1 MSEIRSQLAIF
12 VTAALFFATLPLSR
26 GQDAAPAIVDLPTEK
41 TQTPAPSPSP
51 SAMPE
56 VPELSQLDQAFKQS
70 SLGKAAD
77 EYRVRVEWRRLQ
89 NLVADE
95 PAVVTAKA
103 AAQSARTDLE
113 KRDRLRDYYNIY
125 YGRMRALA
133 SSDEMRKAL
142 DTFKAEHLKLLDQP
156 RVRPAPGAS
165 ATFDPKAEKEKH
177 KKDKHSRF
185 GR

>member
-1 MSEIRSQLAIF
+1 MKLTMLIVCAVLGSTLAF
-12 VTAALFFATLPLSR
+12 R

-41 TQTPAPSPSP
+41 TQTPTPAPSPI
-51 SAMPE
+51 PE
-56 VPELSQLDQAFKQS
+56 VPELSQLDQAFKQT

-89 NLVADE
+89 NRVIDE
-95 PAVVTAKA
+95 PDIVAAKA
-103 AAQSARTDLE
+103 AVQSARTDLE
-113 KRDRLRDYYNIY
+113 KRDRLRDYYNVY

-156 RVRPAPGAS
+156 RVRPVPGVS
-165 ATFDPKAEKEKH
+165 ATVDLKAEKEKH
-177 KKDKHSRF
+177 KKDKRSHF

>member
-1 MSEIRSQLAIF
+1 MKLTMFI
-12 VTAALFFATLPLSR
+12 VYALLGATFTLR
-26 GQDAAPAIVDLPTEK
+26 GQDAAPAIVDLPTDK
-41 TQTPAPSPSP
+41 TQTPAASPSP
-51 SAMPE
+51 IAE
-56 VPELSQLDQAFKQS
+56 VPELSQLDQAFKQT

-77 EYRVRVEWRRLQ
+77 EYRVRVECRRLQ

-95 PAVVTAKA
+95 PAIVVAKQ

-113 KRDRLRDYYNIY
+113 KRELLREYYNIY

-133 SSDEMRKAL
+133 SNDETRKAL

-156 RVRPAPGAS
+156 RVRPAPGVS
-165 ATFDPKAEKEKH
+165 AIFDPKAGKEKH

-185 GR
+185 GQ

>member
-1 MSEIRSQLAIF
+1 MKLTMLI
-12 VTAALFFATLPLSR
+12 VYALIGATFTLR

-41 TQTPAPSPSP
+41 TQAPTPAPSPS
-51 SAMPE
+51 AIPE

-89 NLVADE
+89 NRVVDE
-95 PAVVTAKA
+95 PDIVAAKA

-142 DTFKAEHLKLLDQP
+142 DSFKAEHLKLLDQP
-156 RVRPAPGAS
+156 RVRPVPGTS
-165 ATFDPKAEKEKH
+165 ATFDPKAEKEKT
-177 KKDKHSRF
+177 KKDKHSHF

>member
-1 MSEIRSQLAIF
+1 MKLTMLIVYALLG
-12 VTAALFFATLPLSR
+12 AALTLR

-41 TQTPAPSPSP
+41 TQTAPPSPSP
-51 SAMPE
+51 IQD

-89 NLVADE
+89 NRVVDE
-95 PAVVTAKA
+95 PDIVAAKA

-133 SSDEMRKAL
+133 SNEEMRKAL
-142 DTFKAEHLKLLDQP
+142 DAFKAEHLKLLDQP
-156 RVRPAPGAS
+156 RVRPVPGTS
-165 ATFDPKAEKEKH
+165 ATFDAKAEKEKH
-177 KKDKHSRF
+177 KKDKHSHF

>member
-1 MSEIRSQLAIF
+1 MKLTMLI
-12 VTAALFFATLPLSR
+12 VCALLGATFTLR

-51 SAMPE
+51 IPE
-56 VPELSQLDQAFKQS
+56 VPELSQLDQAFKQT

-89 NLVADE
+89 NLVVDE
-95 PAVVTAKA
+95 PAVVAAKA
-103 AAQSARTDLE
+103 AAQAARTDLE

-125 YGRMRALA
+125 YGRMRSLA

-156 RVRPAPGAS
+156 RVRPVPGVPL
-165 ATFDPKAEKEKH
+165 TVDLKAEKEKH

-185 GR
+185 GQ

>member
-1 MSEIRSQLAIF
+1 MSEIRSHSATLTM
-12 VTAALFFATLPLSR
+12 VALFFATQFVLR

-41 TQTPAPSPSP
+41 TQTPSPAPSPSP
-51 SAMPE
+51 IPE
-56 VPELSQLDQAFKQS
+56 VPELSQLDQAFKQT

-77 EYRVRVEWRRLQ
+77 EYRLRVEWRRLQ
-89 NLVADE
+89 NLVAHE
-95 PAVVTAKA
+95 PEIVSAKE

-113 KRDRLRDYYNIY
+113 KREKLRGYYNAY

-156 RVRPAPGAS
+156 RVRPVPGES
-165 ATFDPKAEKEKH
+165 ATFDAKAEKEKH
-177 KKDKHSRF
+177 KKEKHSHFKR
-185 GR
+185 